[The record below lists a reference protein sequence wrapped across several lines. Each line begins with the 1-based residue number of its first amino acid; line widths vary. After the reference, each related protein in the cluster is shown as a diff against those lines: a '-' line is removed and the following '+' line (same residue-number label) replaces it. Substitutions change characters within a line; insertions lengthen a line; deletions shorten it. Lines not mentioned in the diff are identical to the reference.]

1 MDTSAPS
8 SMNDDSEVPNGPNQS
23 YRMVT
28 QFILKE
34 TESGRDNKGHVF
46 ATQVFDGPSISS
58 IKDKL
63 WMFAVAHLQPLAMYT
78 GLPKQWTIQT
88 APPSIDQFNKFIV
101 FKLNKHIIPNEDKLK
116 RRLVKNQNETFTV
129 LIYKWGINIRS
140 ASDLLELKKAC
151 VDPISVVRAG
161 AAHEAEQQEIVQ
173 QLQHEKWDEH
183 YEAYEATWRMWASII
198 HSKRAQ
204 YNVANEII
212 RPPPAKLI
220 HLFTPTAS
228 GVHHHIETLRA
239 NKNMGLDVVLSCLE
253 QHKGWKSS

>member
-1 MDTSAPS
+1 
-8 SMNDDSEVPNGPNQS
+8 
-23 YRMVT
+23 MVT

-116 RRLVKNQNETFTV
+116 QRLVKNQNETFTV

-183 YEAYEATWRMWASII
+183 YEAYEATWRMWA
-198 HSKRAQ
+198 
-204 YNVANEII
+204 
-212 RPPPAKLI
+212 
-220 HLFTPTAS
+220 
-228 GVHHHIETLRA
+228 
-239 NKNMGLDVVLSCLE
+239 
-253 QHKGWKSS
+253 